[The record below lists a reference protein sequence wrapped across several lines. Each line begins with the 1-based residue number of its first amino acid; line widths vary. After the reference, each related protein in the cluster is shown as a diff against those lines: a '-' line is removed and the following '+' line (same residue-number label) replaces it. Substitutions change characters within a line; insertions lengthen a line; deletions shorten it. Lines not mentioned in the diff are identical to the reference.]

1 MVGQIRN
8 DIYLS
13 HTLII
18 SAIDRGGLGPIG
30 EHYNIIGIRWGPGPA
45 GKHLFSGIKAARVIQ
60 SLSEDYGLDVST
72 IHGLGFR

>member
-30 EHYNIIGIRWGPGPA
+30 EHYNIIGIRWGQGPS
-45 GKHLFSGIKAARVIQ
+45 GRHLFSGIKAARVIQ
-60 SLSEDYGLDVST
+60 SLSESYGLEVST
-72 IHGLGFR
+72 IHGIGFR

>member
-45 GKHLFSGIKAARVIQ
+45 GKQ
-60 SLSEDYGLDVST
+60 S
-72 IHGLGFR
+72 

>member
-1 MVGQIRN
+1 MVSQIRN
-8 DIYLS
+8 EIYLS

-18 SAIDRGGLGPIG
+18 SVIDRGGLGPIG

>member
-13 HTLII
+13 HTLPII

-30 EHYNIIGIRWGPGPA
+30 EHYNIIGIRW